1 MNTKVTSTA
10 IILAAGRGS
19 RMHSETP
26 KQFLPLDSRPLVWH
40 SLKAFEESETDTIIL
55 VTDKDS
61 LHYCEE
67 NFLNTGE
74 FKKLKNI
81 VSGGNERCESVY
93 NGLKKISEN
102 QDFTYQNVLIHDGA
116 RPFITSEMINSM
128 LKELQTKKACIFGM
142 PVKDTIKEAD
152 KCNLVKNTPDRKYL
166 WQIQTPQGFSYPE
179 ILSSYEQVLNGSQKE
194 KITDDSMVWELS
206 QKEPVFIMK
215 GSYLNIKIT
224 TPEDLLIGEAFL
236 QGELPT

>member
-1 MNTKVTSTA
+1 MNTTA

-26 KQFLPLDSRPLVWH
+26 KQFLPLGSHPLVWH
-40 SLKAFEESETDTIIL
+40 SLKAFEKSEIDTIIL

-61 LHYCEE
+61 LPYCEE

-93 NGLKKISEN
+93 NGLKKLSEK
-102 QDFTYQNVLIHDGA
+102 QDFPCQNVLIHDGA

-152 KCNLVKNTPDRKYL
+152 RCNLVKNTPDRKNL

-236 QGELPT
+236 QRNGH